1 MPLRLPRTPCEVS
14 RVSSRYSNIFVTSRS
29 FWSRTAPRAAP
40 VPTGPEI
47 YDVVCVGGGPAG
59 LSLLGALRASPKT
72 ANLKIA
78 LVEGQDLNK
87 PQIQA
92 ESTTFS
98 NRCSSLTPGSV
109 KFLNEI
115 GAWNHIATSRV
126 QPYQAMQV
134 WDGVSGSSISFDPS
148 TTSSTVPDTVATMTE
163 NTNLTSALLARLG
176 TLPPID
182 IMDKTRVE
190 GIELGKETEKMDLSN
205 WPVVSL
211 NNSRKL
217 AARLL
222 IGADGANSPV
232 RTFAGIP
239 SRGWDYN
246 RHGVVATVQVEGA
259 NWGAHGP
266 RTAYQRFL
274 PTGPVALLPLPGNV
288 ATLVWSTTPEKA
300 ALLKSLSSTDFI
312 AMVNA
317 AFRLLPVDLDYL
329 HTMKSGHADEY
340 AWREASTAFNSERIP
355 QKISAVQDG
364 SVASFPLRMRHADT
378 YTGHRVAL
386 LGDAAHTIHPL
397 AGQGL
402 NQGLGDARSL
412 AKHIN
417 FSLAVGKDIGSNWA
431 LDAYNSE
438 QWAKN
443 NAMLG
448 TVDKLH
454 KLYSAGSGP
463 VVWARS
469 LGLDAVD
476 KMGFLKSFFMRQA
489 AGT

>member
-14 RVSSRYSNIFVTSRS
+14 RVSSRYSNVFVASRS
-29 FWSRTAPRAAP
+29 FWSRTTPAAAP

-59 LSLLGALRASPKT
+59 LSLLSALRASPKT

-87 PQIQA
+87 PQVQA

-115 GAWNHIATSRV
+115 GAWKHISASRV

-148 TTSSTVPDTVATMTE
+148 SSSNPSDTVATMTE
-163 NTNLTSALLARLG
+163 NTNLTSALLSRLNS
-176 TLPPID
+176 LPSID

-190 GIELGKETEKMDLSN
+190 GIELGKETEDMDLSN

-246 RHGVVATVQVEGA
+246 RHGVVATVQINGA
-259 NWGAHGP
+259 NWGQNDY

-300 ALLKSLSSTDFI
+300 ALLKSLSSTDFT

-317 AFRLLPVDLDYL
+317 AFRLLPVDLEYM
-329 HTMKSGHADEY
+329 HTLKSGQADEFS
-340 AWREASTAFNSERIP
+340 WREANTAFNSERIP
-355 QKISAVQDG
+355 QKISAVQEG

-402 NQGLGDARSL
+402 NQGLGDAQSL

-417 FSLAVGKDIGSNWA
+417 FSLSVGKDIGSNWA
-431 LDAYNSE
+431 LDAYNAE

-448 TVDKLH
+448 AVDKLH

-476 KMGFLKSFFMRQA
+476 KMGFLKKFFMRQA
-489 AGT
+489 AGV

>member
-1 MPLRLPRTPCEVS
+1 M
-14 RVSSRYSNIFVTSRS
+14 
-29 FWSRTAPRAAP
+29 
-40 VPTGPEI
+40 
-47 YDVVCVGGGPAG
+47 CVGGGPAG
-59 LSLLGALRASPKT
+59 LSLLSALRASPKT

-78 LVEGQDLNK
+78 LVEGQDLSK
-87 PQIQA
+87 SQIQS

-109 KFLNEI
+109 KFLNDT
-115 GAWNHIATSRV
+115 GAWNHIAASRV

-134 WDGVSGSSISFDPS
+134 WDGVSGSSISFDP
-148 TTSSTVPDTVATMTE
+148 TPSSNGSDTVATMTE
-163 NTNLTSALLARLG
+163 NTNLTSALLSRLNS
-176 TLPPID
+176 LPSID

-190 GIELGKETEKMDLSN
+190 GIELGKETESMDLSN
-205 WPVVSL
+205 WPIVSL

-246 RHGVVATVQVEGA
+246 RHGVVATVQIQGA
-259 NWGAHGP
+259 NWTQNDH

-300 ALLKSLSSTDFI
+300 ALLKSLSSTDFT

-317 AFRLLPVDLDYL
+317 AFRLLPVDLDYM
-329 HTMKSGHADEY
+329 HTMKSGQADEY
-340 AWREASTAFNSERIP
+340 SWRESNTAFNPERIP
-355 QKISAVQDG
+355 QKISAVQEG

-402 NQGLGDARSL
+402 NQGLGDAQSL

-417 FSLAVGKDIGSNWA
+417 LSLSVGKDIGSNWA
-431 LDAYNSE
+431 LDAYNAE

-476 KMGFLKSFFMRQA
+476 KMGFLKKFFVRQA